1 MKIVVMHPYPLESD
15 GQSLQGDYLFRGLK
29 EIGEEVMQCDRG
41 NSFHKTWVYEHFK
54 PDVAIGVGFWADTPE
69 LIYAPQQD
77 GVQPVPW
84 FNADGWVANYQDDL
98 NKLPLIIVTSNWV
111 KSTYIR
117 DGVNGENIEVCSIG
131 YDPAVFYPR
140 QKNDP
145 AVLKL
150 REILDVKEDE
160 KMILTAGGDVTSKGA
175 QEMLQALAKIDKE
188 FSKWKYVCKTMDSFS
203 ARNHGKE
210 EKKLIKELGLKRS
223 KIKYLSEDFSPDFMA
238 LLLNACDIYA
248 APSRLEGFG
257 MIQVEAMACGKPVI
271 SINVGGPRDTIVHG
285 KTGFLVDVA
294 HEIKLEKEWVY
305 KHMGF
310 KEKMII
316 DFPIPKT
323 FAYRA
328 DIEQLVSCTLKLL
341 KDDVLRET
349 MGSAGAKHVLE
360 NFHYK
365 VTARKMRDLIMGRLF
380 KEDGEKIEQEQK
392 IKIDSDVEI
401 TD

>member
-1 MKIVVMHPYPLESD
+1 MHPYPLESD

-54 PDVAIGVGFWADTPE
+54 PDVAIGVGFWADTP
-69 LIYAPQQD
+69 LNHGLKA
-77 GVQPVPW
+77 VPW

-98 NKLPLIIVTSNWV
+98 NKLPLIVATSNWV

-117 DGVNGENIEVCSIG
+117 DGVKGDNIEVCSIG
-131 YDPAVFYPR
+131 FDPAVFYPR

-150 REILDVKEDE
+150 REMLEIKEDE

-188 FSKWKYVCKTMDSFS
+188 FPKWKYVCKTMDSFS
-203 ARNHGKE
+203 AKNHGKE
-210 EKKLIKELGLKRS
+210 EKSLIKELGLDKH

-257 MIQVEAMACGKPVI
+257 MIQVEAMACGTPVI
-271 SINVGGPRDTIVHG
+271 GYNHG
-285 KTGFLVDVA
+285 AIAEVIKDGETGFVVSNVEEMTEAVKKISGINKNICRDYVKDNFNIEKVIDGYEMIYKQVA
-294 HEIKLEKEWVY
+294 ERKKFHSFIYPLTKMGIASNKNLSWVGSY
-305 KHMGF
+305 IRKNIINGG
-310 KEKMII
+310 MIQN
-316 DFPIPKT
+316 
-323 FAYRA
+323 RA
-328 DIEQLVSCTLKLL
+328 T
-341 KDDVLRET
+341 RE
-349 MGSAGAKHVLE
+349 
-360 NFHYK
+360 
-365 VTARKMRDLIMGRLF
+365 
-380 KEDGEKIEQEQK
+380 
-392 IKIDSDVEI
+392 
-401 TD
+401 